1 MNQQK
6 KLKLSDN
13 ALVFG
18 GLDEIAQSPVLV
30 NEN

>member
-18 GLDEIAQSPVLV
+18 NLDEIAQTPVLV
-30 NEN
+30 QED